1 MQVTRAVKRQITAA
15 GSFPRQKLAFC
26 TRDPEWFR
34 ANLHAHVTVM
44 GGLGFNAHAL
54 GVLASRN
61 PIRIMTAPDSLAAR
75 YTMLRGAFGPAADE
89 LYRGTLSR
97 TGITPACL
105 PAVAHDM
112 PDATER
118 SKAGSAISC
127 LHKAILSGPSDVMRW
142 SPEGLEAHLRTL
154 VAAGL
159 FGSEAQARRGC
170 MRRWNTLLVCHKL
183 EWFLQRRAAV
193 LAAGGSAD
201 DVRAVCSLTAGLP
214 VVRRGLLLWQRARC
228 APPSL
233 CTVVVNGI
241 NACCRYDSKCQIWR
255 VLARCDDSSNHAEHG

>member
-1 MQVTRAVKRQITAA
+1 MQVTRAVKRQITAD
-15 GSFPRQKLAFC
+15 GSSRHHKLAFC

-34 ANLHAHVTVM
+34 ANLLAHVTVM
-44 GGLGFNAHAL
+44 GALGFNAHAL
-54 GVLASRN
+54 GVLVSRI

-89 LYRGTLSR
+89 LARGTLSR

-112 PDATER
+112 LDAAER

-142 SPEGLEAHLRTL
+142 SPEGLEAHLRKL

-159 FGSEAQARRGC
+159 FDNEDEARRGC
-170 MRRWNTLLVCHKL
+170 MRRWNTLLASHKL
-183 EWFLQRRAAV
+183 EWYMQRRAAV
-193 LAAGGSAD
+193 LAVDGSAD
-201 DVRAVCSLTAGLP
+201 DVRAVCSRNAGLP
-214 VVRRGLLLWQRARC
+214 VVLRGLLLWQRA
-228 APPSL
+228 
-233 CTVVVNGI
+233 TYV
-241 NACCRYDSKCQIWR
+241 
-255 VLARCDDSSNHAEHG
+255 SSTQG